1 MYPLPLSAGGRLHL
15 QLELQR
21 AGDVRI
27 EICDVLG
34 RVLQRQERSDLNA
47 GRSNL
52 TISIDTRAASMLLI
66 RVHGPGGM
74 VQRALPVLSVPR

>member
-1 MYPLPLSAGGRLHL
+1 MYPLPLAAGGRLHV

-52 TISIDTRAASMLLI
+52 TISTDTRAASMLLL
-66 RVHGPGGM
+66 RVSGQGGT
-74 VQRALPVLSVPR
+74 VQRTLPVLSVPR